1 MSLRL
6 KLNFFLLIVFLLV
19 GFSVSFFLAKNI
31 EKTEF
36 NRLQEDNQR
45 IVKTLTQGFFSDLKT
60 WEESQTPVGPYGF
73 EKSGVKELME
83 RFINF
88 YQLLT
93 GQKIILLN
101 IYNDKN
107 LIIASN
113 FKELEGMKV
122 KNPSVEKVFKTG
134 LALSEIENPKEIHPY
149 PNILIDKKIT
159 AQKIFETYQPI
170 EIESR
175 KVGVIESYFEPE
187 LKLRERIQQT
197 IGIISLGFLLIVA
210 IVYLFFSRM
219 ILKPIQIIR
228 KATEP
233 IGQGVFS
240 GYVKEVTQKDEMGKL
255 GEDFNSM
262 IRGLNSLSGEIGRLK
277 EIGRIKSEFISIA
290 AHQLRTPLSGIKW
303 ILELALEKEM
313 NQEIKNWLA
322 KINELN
328 ERMIGMISDLLSA
341 ARLEEGRFG
350 FNFQENVDLLSLF
363 QKTIE
368 SYKIK
373 AEARG
378 LNFSY
383 SYDDFKNLRL
393 KADPEKLKIAL
404 DNIIEN
410 ALNYTPKGGMIK
422 IELEKPDG
430 LVIIKI
436 SDTGIGIKE
445 EDLARL
451 FGKFFR
457 GQNAISFQPSGSG
470 IGLFITKN
478 IIKAHHGE
486 IWVESKMN
494 QGTIFYIKLPLSQ
507 NL

>member
-1 MSLRL
+1 MSLRARL
-6 KLNFFLLIVFLLV
+6 SFFLLIIFLII
-19 GFSVSFFLAKNI
+19 GFSVSFSLINGLK
-31 EKTEF
+31 KKEF
-36 NRLQEDNQR
+36 NRLLEDNQR
-45 IVKTLTQGFFSDLKT
+45 IVEVLTQGFFTDLKD
-60 WEESQTPVGPYGF
+60 WEQSQTPVGPYGF
-73 EKSGVKELME
+73 EKTGVKELQE
-83 RFINF
+83 KFINF

-93 GQKIILLN
+93 GQKIILFN
-101 IYNDKN
+101 IYNKEN
-107 LIIASN
+107 TIIASS
-113 FKELEGMKV
+113 FKELEGFKIE
-122 KNPSVEKVFKTG
+122 NPSVKE
-134 LALSEIENPKEIHPY
+134 ALEIGRPFSKITTAKEIHPNY
-149 PNILIDKKIT
+149 VLTKQRVDANKE
-159 AQKIFETYQPI
+159 IFEVYQPI
-170 EIESR
+170 EIEHQ
-175 KVGVIESYFEPE
+175 KVGVIESYFAPE
-187 LKLRERIQQT
+187 IKLKEHLQQMLS
-197 IGIISLGFLLIVA
+197 IIFLGLLLI
-210 IVYLFFSRM
+210 IITVYLFFNRF
-219 ILKPIQIIR
+219 ILKPLKIIR
-228 KATEP
+228 EATEP
-233 IGQGVFS
+233 ISQGIFS
-240 GYVKEVTQKDEMGKL
+240 GYIKELKQKDEIGKL
-255 GEDFNSM
+255 AEDFNSM

-277 EIGRIKSEFISIA
+277 EVGRIKSEFISIA